1 MTQQDQT
8 SGLVLD
14 GIYHAYDDRLV
25 LAGVNLSVKSGE
37 IVCLLGPSGCGK
49 TTALRIA
56 AGLEPLSRGTVTI
69 NGAVASDRSTHLAP
83 EKRSVGFLFQDFALF
98 PHLNVRD
105 NIAFG
110 IKNVAAEEKRRRTD
124 RLLETVGL
132 VSYADEFPHILSGGQ
147 QQRVALARALAPE
160 PRVMLLDEPFS
171 DLDARLRDEVRDE
184 TARILKESGVAT
196 LMVTHD
202 PEEAM
207 WMADRIALMRDGVV
221 IQMGEPSDLY
231 FRPADAFAVG
241 FFGDVNELTGR
252 VSGGTAATPF
262 GPLDSGTLPD
272 GSEVEILIRPE
283 ALRLTSGPADGA
295 LPVTVTSSRLLGRSS
310 LVRMMLAVD
319 GGDEPLHLQSRTPG
333 RFLPAEGEVVYAG
346 LETGQA
352 YIFPKQ

>member
-14 GIYHAYDDRLV
+14 GLYHAYDDRLV

-56 AGLEPLSRGTVTI
+56 AGLEHLSRGTVTI
-69 NGAVASDRSTHLAP
+69 NGTVASDRSTHLAP

-98 PHLNVRD
+98 PHLTVRD

-110 IKNVAAEEKRRRTD
+110 IKNVAAEEKRCRTD

-132 VSYADEFPHILSGGQ
+132 VSYAEEFPHILSGGQ

-196 LMVTHD
+196 VMVTHD

-241 FFGDVNELTGR
+241 FFGDVNELAGR
-252 VSGGTAATPF
+252 VSGGSAATPF
-262 GPLDSGTLPD
+262 GPLGSGTLPD

-283 ALRLTSGPADGA
+283 ALRLTTGPADGA
-295 LPVTVTSSRLLGRSS
+295 LPATVTSSRLLGRSS
-310 LVRMMLAVD
+310 LVRMMLTVD
-319 GGDEPLHLQSRTPG
+319 GNAEPLHLQSRTPG
-333 RFLPAEGEVVYAG
+333 RFLPAAGEVVYAT
-346 LETGQA
+346 LEPSQA